1 MLDSLDLQ
9 QILVLDIE
17 TVPQYA
23 TYDEMPQLF
32 KELWDQKT
40 QQKRPEGETAAEY
53 YPRAG
58 IWAEFGKI
66 ICISVGIYNRQQ
78 NKIGLRIKSF
88 AEDDEKTL
96 LIDFND
102 LLKRQPASLM
112 LCAHN

>member
-1 MLDSLDLQ
+1 MLESLDLQ

-23 TYDEMPQLF
+23 TYDEMPELF
-32 KELWDQKT
+32 KDLWEQKT
-40 QQKRPEGETAAEY
+40 RQKRSQEETAAEY

-78 NKIGLRIKSF
+78 NKTGLRIKSF
-88 AEDDEKTL
+88 AGDNEQKL
-96 LIDFND
+96 LSD
-102 LLKRQPASLM
+102 
-112 LCAHN
+112 